1 MNHTLVWHLAFRY
14 LRGRRTLNAVPLLSR
29 ISMAAIAVGAGAMI
43 ILFSVFN
50 GFENL
55 VKDLYKAFYPEMKIS
70 PAKGKFFSLGQTQ
83 LTNISHIPGIRAV
96 SYSIADNVLIT
107 SGEDQYVATLK
118 GVDSNYF
125 KVNDV
130 LPYIVAGRDSIT
142 DSPNHTAIIGEH
154 IANQM
159 GLDVDNAFTKLTLY
173 YPNASVANPI
183 LDPTSAFQALVLKP
197 DGVFHI
203 QDDFDAKYILASF
216 SSVQTLFNEQGKYSN
231 IEISLNKGANP
242 DDVQQSLQKITGN
255 NYKVET
261 RYQQNKTLYMV
272 MRVEKWIVGG
282 ILLLVLIIASFNMVG
297 ALSMLVLAKQKDVAI
312 LKAMG
317 ASRGTIRAL
326 FLTEGVL
333 WALTGGIAGLLLG
346 TALCICQ
353 QQFHWVKIGGAFV
366 VDAYPVSFQF
376 LDFIIVIAT
385 IIIVGLLAAWYPAM
399 RASKTEI
406 TDLKST

>member
-1 MNHTLVWHLAFRY
+1 MNRTLVWHLAFRY

-55 VKDLYKAFYPEMKIS
+55 VKDLYRAFYPEIKIS
-70 PAKGKFFSLGQTQ
+70 PAKGKFFSLSSAQEKAIAGT
-83 LTNISHIPGIRAV
+83 PGVRYV
-96 SYSIADNVLIT
+96 SYSISDNVLIT

-118 GVDSNYF
+118 GIDRNYF

-159 GLDVDNAFTKLTLY
+159 GLDVDNVFTKLTLY
-173 YPNASVANPI
+173 YPNASVVNPI
-183 LDPTSAFQALVLKP
+183 LNPESAFQALVLKP

-203 QDDFDAKYILASF
+203 QDDFDAKYVLASF
-216 SSVQTLFNEQGKYSN
+216 SSVQGLFNEQGKYSS
-231 IEISLNKGANP
+231 IEISLNKGADP
-242 DDVQQSLQKITGN
+242 DEVKQRLQKITGLA
-255 NYKVET
+255 YKVET
-261 RYQQNKTLYMV
+261 RYEQNKTLYMV

-317 ASRGTIRAL
+317 AGRNTIRGI
-326 FLTEGVL
+326 FLAEGVL
-333 WALTGGIAGLLLG
+333 WALTGGFIGLLLG
-346 TALCICQ
+346 TVLCVCQ

-366 VDAYPVSFQF
+366 VDAYPVHFQF
-376 LDFIIVIAT
+376 LDFIVVIAT
-385 IIIVGLLAAWYPAM
+385 IILVGLLAAWYPAM
-399 RASKTEI
+399 KAARTEI
-406 TDLKST
+406 IDLKST

>member
-1 MNHTLVWHLAFRY
+1 MNRTLVWHLAFRY

-55 VKDLYKAFYPEMKIS
+55 VKDLYRAFYPEIKIS
-70 PAKGKFFSLGQTQ
+70 PAKGKFFSLSPAQEKAIAGTQ
-83 LTNISHIPGIRAV
+83 DVGHV
-96 SYSIADNVLIT
+96 SYSISDNVLIT

-118 GVDSNYF
+118 GIDRNYF

-173 YPNASVANPI
+173 YPNASVVNPI
-183 LDPTSAFQALVLKP
+183 LNPESAFQALVLKP

-203 QDDFDAKYILASF
+203 QDDFDAKYVLATF
-216 SSVQTLFNEQGKYSN
+216 SSVQGLFNEQGKYSS

-242 DDVQQSLQKITGN
+242 DEVKQRLQKIAGAA
-255 NYKVET
+255 YKVET
-261 RYQQNKTLYMV
+261 RYEQNKTLYMV

-297 ALSMLVLAKQKDVAI
+297 ALSMLVLAKQKDMAI

-317 ASRGTIRAL
+317 AGRNTIRGI
-326 FLTEGVL
+326 FLAEGVL
-333 WALTGGIAGLLLG
+333 WALTGGLIGLLLG
-346 TALCICQ
+346 TILCICQ

-366 VDAYPVSFQF
+366 VDAYPVHFQF
-376 LDFIIVIAT
+376 LDFIVVIAT
-385 IIIVGLLAAWYPAM
+385 IILVGLLAAWYPAM
-399 RASKTEI
+399 KASKTEI
-406 TDLKST
+406 IDLKST

>member
-1 MNHTLVWHLAFRY
+1 MNRTLVWHLAFRY

-55 VKDLYKAFYPEMKIS
+55 VKDLYRAFYPEIKIS
-70 PAKGKFFSLGQTQ
+70 PARGKFFSLSSAQQKAIAGTQ
-83 LTNISHIPGIRAV
+83 GIKYV
-96 SYSIADNVLIT
+96 SYSISDNVLIT

-118 GVDSNYF
+118 GIDRNYF
-125 KVNDV
+125 KVNDI
-130 LPYIVAGRDSIT
+130 LPYIVAGRDSII

-159 GLDVDNAFTKLTLY
+159 GLDVDNVFTKLTLY
-173 YPNASVANPI
+173 YPNASVVNSILNPE
-183 LDPTSAFQALVLKP
+183 SAFQALVLKP

-203 QDDFDAKYILASF
+203 QDDFDAKYVLASF
-216 SSVQTLFNEQGKYSN
+216 SSVQGLFNEQGKYSS
-231 IEISLNKGANP
+231 IEISLSNGTNP
-242 DDVQQSLQKITGN
+242 DEIKQRLQKITGAA
-255 NYKVET
+255 YKVET
-261 RYQQNKTLYMV
+261 RYEQNKTLYMV

-317 ASRGTIRAL
+317 AGRNTIRGI

-333 WALTGGIAGLLLG
+333 WALTGGLIGLLLG
-346 TALCICQ
+346 TVLCICQ

-366 VDAYPVSFQF
+366 VDAYPVHFQF
-376 LDFIIVIAT
+376 LDFIVVIAT
-385 IIIVGLLAAWYPAM
+385 IILVGLLAAWYPAM
-399 RASKTEI
+399 KASRTEI
-406 TDLKST
+406 IDLKST